1 MNSAEIFS
9 ALSNLGGMGLFSWV
23 VYAKLRDMA
32 DAFKGLS
39 DAIIKMEERG
49 VRLAR
54 PTSSTQSPIGTLGI
68 VKDG

>member
-1 MNSAEIFS
+1 
-9 ALSNLGGMGLFSWV
+9 
-23 VYAKLRDMA
+23 MA

-54 PTSSTQSPIGTLGI
+54 PTSGPTQAPLGI